1 MATQNS
7 MMLAERTDELLN
19 RGRSQGFLSTE
30 EVASLLQEGDLSA
43 AEIEEFYAALEEE
56 EITLV
61 DGEAGGGQTTVA
73 AVHVTEAPAVQ
84 IAHAV
89 ATGDS
94 IRMYLAE
101 IGRVPLLTHA
111 DEIRLAKGIA
121 RGCKRSK
128 DRLVEA
134 NLRLVVSIAKKYRNR
149 GVSFLDLIQEGNLG
163 LIRAAEKFDHSKGYK
178 FSTYATWWIRQAVT
192 RAVADHARTVRLPA
206 HVVDALYR
214 LRRAENALSIE
225 LGRDA
230 TEEEI
235 VERLG
240 VKPEEARRLREV
252 SQPISSINAKINA
265 DEGSELGELLSDERS
280 GDDYARVEVGQWER
294 ALVEAV
300 RSLPE
305 REARIIEMRHGLDG
319 RETLTLREVSE
330 ELGIS
335 QERARQVEIKALR
348 TIRTGRYASTL
359 RRALSEAV

>member
-1 MATQNS
+1 M
-7 MMLAERTDELLN
+7 
-19 RGRSQGFLSTE
+19 
-30 EVASLLQEGDLSA
+30 
-43 AEIEEFYAALEEE
+43 
-56 EITLV
+56 
-61 DGEAGGGQTTVA
+61 
-73 AVHVTEAPAVQ
+73 TEAQDVLTQ
-84 IAHAV
+84 
-89 ATGDS
+89 
-94 IRMYLAE
+94 YLGKVRG
-101 IGRVPLLTHA
+101 GRLLDA
-111 DEIRLAKGIA
+111 DEEKDLARRA
-121 RGCKRSK
+121 RGGDMRARQKLIES
-128 DRLVEA
+128 
-134 NLRLVVSIAKKYRNR
+134 NLRLVISIAKKYRGR
-149 GVSFLDLIQEGNLG
+149 GVPFEDLIQEGNAG
-163 LIRAAEKFDHSKGYK
+163 LIRAVEKFDPEMGNR

-192 RAVADHARTVRLPA
+192 RAVADHSRTVRLPA

-230 TEEEI
+230 TEEEL

-252 SQPISSINAKINA
+252 SQPISSIHARINA
-265 DEGSELGELLSDERS
+265 DEGSEFGELLPDERS
-280 GDDYARVEVGQWER
+280 GDDYARVEVGQWEL

-319 RETLTLREVSE
+319 SETLTLREVSE

>member
-1 MATQNS
+1 MMEAQDVLTQ
-7 MMLAERTDELLN
+7 
-19 RGRSQGFLSTE
+19 
-30 EVASLLQEGDLSA
+30 
-43 AEIEEFYAALEEE
+43 
-56 EITLV
+56 
-61 DGEAGGGQTTVA
+61 
-73 AVHVTEAPAVQ
+73 
-84 IAHAV
+84 
-89 ATGDS
+89 
-94 IRMYLAE
+94 YL
-101 IGRVPLLTHA
+101 GRVRGGRLLDA
-111 DEIRLAKGIA
+111 GEEKALARRA
-121 RGCKRSK
+121 RGGDMRARQKLIES
-128 DRLVEA
+128 
-134 NLRLVVSIAKKYRNR
+134 NLRLVISIAKKYRGR
-149 GVSFLDLIQEGNLG
+149 GVLFEDLIQEGNAG
-163 LIRAAEKFDHSKGYK
+163 LIRAVEKFDPEMGNR

-230 TEEEI
+230 TEEEL

-265 DEGSELGELLSDERS
+265 DEGSELGELLPDERS

-294 ALVEAV
+294 VLVEAV

-319 RETLTLREVSE
+319 SETLTLREVSE

>member
-1 MATQNS
+1 MMEARDVLTQ
-7 MMLAERTDELLN
+7 
-19 RGRSQGFLSTE
+19 
-30 EVASLLQEGDLSA
+30 
-43 AEIEEFYAALEEE
+43 
-56 EITLV
+56 
-61 DGEAGGGQTTVA
+61 
-73 AVHVTEAPAVQ
+73 
-84 IAHAV
+84 
-89 ATGDS
+89 
-94 IRMYLAE
+94 YL
-101 IGRVPLLTHA
+101 GRVRGGRLLDA
-111 DEIRLAKGIA
+111 GEEKDLARRA
-121 RGCKRSK
+121 RGGDMRARQKLIES
-128 DRLVEA
+128 
-134 NLRLVVSIAKKYRNR
+134 NLRLVISIAKKYRGR
-149 GVSFLDLIQEGNLG
+149 GVPFEDLIQEGNAG
-163 LIRAAEKFDHSKGYK
+163 LIRAVEKFDPEMGNR

-192 RAVADHARTVRLPA
+192 RAVADNARTVRLPA

-214 LRRAENALSIE
+214 LRRAENALSLE

-230 TEEEI
+230 TEEEL

-252 SQPISSINAKINA
+252 SQPISSINARINA
-265 DEGSELGELLSDERS
+265 DEGSELGELLPDERS
-280 GDDYARVEVGQWER
+280 GDDYARVEVGQWES

-319 RETLTLREVSE
+319 SNTLTLREVSE

>member
-1 MATQNS
+1 MMEAQDVLTQ
-7 MMLAERTDELLN
+7 
-19 RGRSQGFLSTE
+19 
-30 EVASLLQEGDLSA
+30 
-43 AEIEEFYAALEEE
+43 
-56 EITLV
+56 
-61 DGEAGGGQTTVA
+61 
-73 AVHVTEAPAVQ
+73 
-84 IAHAV
+84 
-89 ATGDS
+89 
-94 IRMYLAE
+94 YL
-101 IGRVPLLTHA
+101 GRVRGGRLLDA
-111 DEIRLAKGIA
+111 GEEKALARRA
-121 RGCKRSK
+121 RGGDMRARQKLIES
-128 DRLVEA
+128 
-134 NLRLVVSIAKKYRNR
+134 NLRLVISIAKKYRGR
-149 GVSFLDLIQEGNLG
+149 GVLFEDLIQEGNAG
-163 LIRAAEKFDHSKGYK
+163 LIRAVEKFDPEMGNR

-230 TEEEI
+230 TEEEL

-265 DEGSELGELLSDERS
+265 DEGSEFGDLLPDERS
-280 GDDYARVEVGQWER
+280 GDDYARAEVGQWER
-294 ALVEAV
+294 VLVEAV

-319 RETLTLREVSE
+319 SETLTLREVSE

>member
-1 MATQNS
+1 MMEAQDVLTQ
-7 MMLAERTDELLN
+7 
-19 RGRSQGFLSTE
+19 
-30 EVASLLQEGDLSA
+30 
-43 AEIEEFYAALEEE
+43 
-56 EITLV
+56 
-61 DGEAGGGQTTVA
+61 
-73 AVHVTEAPAVQ
+73 
-84 IAHAV
+84 
-89 ATGDS
+89 
-94 IRMYLAE
+94 YL
-101 IGRVPLLTHA
+101 GRVRGGRLLDA
-111 DEIRLAKGIA
+111 GEEKALARRA
-121 RGCKRSK
+121 RGGDMRARQKLIES
-128 DRLVEA
+128 
-134 NLRLVVSIAKKYRNR
+134 NLRLVISIAKKYRGR
-149 GVSFLDLIQEGNLG
+149 GVPFEDLIQEGNAG
-163 LIRAAEKFDHSKGYK
+163 LIRAVEKFDPEMGNR

-235 VERLG
+235 VESLG

-265 DEGSELGELLSDERS
+265 EEGSEFGELLPDERS
-280 GDDYARVEVGQWER
+280 GDDYARVEVGQWEL

-319 RETLTLREVSE
+319 SETLTLREVSE

>member
-1 MATQNS
+1 MIEAQDVLTQ
-7 MMLAERTDELLN
+7 
-19 RGRSQGFLSTE
+19 
-30 EVASLLQEGDLSA
+30 
-43 AEIEEFYAALEEE
+43 
-56 EITLV
+56 
-61 DGEAGGGQTTVA
+61 
-73 AVHVTEAPAVQ
+73 
-84 IAHAV
+84 
-89 ATGDS
+89 
-94 IRMYLAE
+94 YL
-101 IGRVPLLTHA
+101 GRVRGGRLLDA
-111 DEIRLAKGIA
+111 GEEKALARRA
-121 RGCKRSK
+121 RGGDMRARQKLIES
-128 DRLVEA
+128 
-134 NLRLVVSIAKKYRNR
+134 NLRLVISIAKKYRGR
-149 GVSFLDLIQEGNLG
+149 GVLFEDLIQEGNAG
-163 LIRAAEKFDHSKGYK
+163 LIRAVEKFDPEMGNR

-230 TEEEI
+230 TEEEL

-265 DEGSELGELLSDERS
+265 EEGSEFGELLPDERS

-294 ALVEAV
+294 VLVEAV

-319 RETLTLREVSE
+319 SETLTLREVSE

>member
-1 MATQNS
+1 M
-7 MMLAERTDELLN
+7 
-19 RGRSQGFLSTE
+19 
-30 EVASLLQEGDLSA
+30 
-43 AEIEEFYAALEEE
+43 
-56 EITLV
+56 
-61 DGEAGGGQTTVA
+61 
-73 AVHVTEAPAVQ
+73 TEAHDVLTQ
-84 IAHAV
+84 
-89 ATGDS
+89 
-94 IRMYLAE
+94 YLS
-101 IGRVPLLTHA
+101 RVRGGKLLDA
-111 DEIRLAKGIA
+111 GEEKDLARRA
-121 RGCKRSK
+121 RGGDMRARQKLIES
-128 DRLVEA
+128 
-134 NLRLVVSIAKKYRNR
+134 NLRLVISIAKKYRGR
-149 GVSFLDLIQEGNLG
+149 GVPFEDLIQEGNAG
-163 LIRAAEKFDHSKGYK
+163 LIRAVEKFDPEMGNR

-206 HVVDALYR
+206 HVVDAIYR

-230 TEEEI
+230 TEEEL

-252 SQPISSINAKINA
+252 SQPISSINARINA
-265 DEGSELGELLSDERS
+265 EEGSEFGELLPDERS
-280 GDDYARVEVGQWER
+280 GDDYARVEVGQWEL

-319 RETLTLREVSE
+319 SDTLTLREVSE